1 MSKRYEDIY
10 TQNYYDQYSVG
21 NGHEGYEDSK
31 YTKDFLKNIAGRIY
45 EDRKPESV
53 LDVGCAMGYL
63 VEALRDLGVEA
74 YGVDVS
80 EYAISKVREDLKPFC
95 KAASAL
101 EELPEDFP
109 RHFDLVTA
117 IEVAEHLYEEDSDLF
132 FDHLCNWGDQV
143 VFSSTD
149 DDYDEPTH
157 VNVQKIEYWTK
168 KFAQRGFYRDFS
180 SDLSYLTRHAV
191 CFVRQEKRSP
201 IALAEDYERLLRIK
215 VDDEAELAERMEEL
229 AQQLTV
235 CQGQMDTL
243 RDIFERYQ
251 REKESEISQLE
262 RKSKEN
268 VKKLMKA
275 RQELDLANRALQEF
289 HGSVFWKMT
298 KPLRFLVDLLKR
310 GMKKFKVTR
319 LIYKGL
325 ASVKDVGIR
334 ETCRRARKMT
344 SRLNETALYVKS
356 NALTEKQ
363 RKIEENTKFQN
374 PVTFSVIVPVYNCPE
389 QFLKEMIESV
399 IGQTYPKWELC
410 LADGSD
416 QEHGYV
422 ETICRGYAQKDP
434 RVKYQKLS
442 KNLGISANTNAAI
455 EMAAGEYISLFDHD
469 DLLHPSALFQ
479 VMKVIEEQHADF
491 IYTDECS
498 FEGTLENPTFA
509 HFKPDYAPDTLR
521 SYNYI
526 CHLSTFSRE
535 LMDQA
540 GRFSIEHDGSQDY
553 DMILR
558 LTEKAKHIVHIPRV
572 LYYWR
577 VHAGSVASGVGV
589 KPYCIL
595 AAKRAL
601 QDHMERV
608 GLKGEV
614 TDSKVPSTYKI
625 NYELDETPLISILIP
640 NKDHIDDLKKC
651 IDSILDYSTYKNFEI
666 VIVENNSTELRTF
679 EYYQELEKDSKIK
692 VVTWKGKFNYSA
704 INNYG
709 AGFCS
714 GKYLLLLNND
724 VEVITPNWIEEML
737 MFAQRED
744 VGAVGARLLYPDDT
758 IQHAGVIL
766 GIGGCAGHA
775 NKYIPKTAPG
785 YANRAL
791 IAQDLSACTA
801 ACLMVRKSV
810 FDEVNGFDESFEV
823 AFNDVDFCLRIREKD
838 YLIVYTP
845 YAELYHY
852 ESKSRGYEDSS
863 EKQTRFNG
871 EVFRLKE
878 RWGEI
883 LVSDPYY
890 NSNLTL
896 RSENFSIKLK
906 E

>member
-1 MSKRYEDIY
+1 MNKRYEEIY
-10 TQNYYDQYSVG
+10 TKTYYDQYSVE
-21 NGHEGYEDSK
+21 NGHEHYENATDIK
-31 YTKDFLKNIAGRIY
+31 EFLRGVAEKIQDGI
-45 EDRKPESV
+45 KPQSV

-63 VEALRDLGVEA
+63 VETLRDLGVEA
-74 YGVDVS
+74 YGIDVS
-80 EYAISKVREDLKPFC
+80 EYAISRVRDDLKPYC
-95 KAASAL
+95 KASSAL
-101 EELPEDFP
+101 DELPEGFP

-117 IEVAEHLYEEDSDLF
+117 IEVAEHLYKEDSDLF
-132 FDHLCNWGDQV
+132 FDHLCAWGDRV

-180 SDLSYLTRHAV
+180 SDLSYLTRHAI
-191 CFVRQEKRSP
+191 CFARRENLTEET
-201 IALAEDYERLLRIK
+201 LAEEYERLLRVT
-215 VDDEAELAERMEEL
+215 VDDKAELAQKL
-229 AQQLTV
+229 ADSQN
-235 CQGQMDTL
+235 QMDVL
-243 RDIFERYQ
+243 KAIFERYQ
-251 REKESEISQLE
+251 KENEAEISQLE
-262 RKSKEN
+262 RKRKETT
-268 VKKLMKA
+268 KKLMKA

-289 HGSVFWKMT
+289 HNSIFWKMT
-298 KPLRFLVDLLKR
+298 KPLRVLVDLLKR
-310 GMKKFKVTR
+310 GMKKFRVTR

-325 ASVKDVGIR
+325 ASVKDVGIK
-334 ETCRRARKMT
+334 ETWRRTRKMT
-344 SRLNETALYVKS
+344 TRINEATLYVKR

-363 RKIEENTKFQN
+363 RAIEVNTKFQN
-374 PVTFSVIVPVYNCPE
+374 PVKFSVIVPVYNCPE
-389 QFLKEMIESV
+389 QFLREMIESV
-399 IGQTYPKWELC
+399 IDQTYPKWELC

-422 ETICRGYAQKDP
+422 ETVCREYVQKDA
-434 RVKYQKLS
+434 RVKYQKLE

-455 EMAAGEYISLFDHD
+455 EMSTGEYISLFDHD

-498 FEGTLENPTFA
+498 FEGSLENPTFA

-521 SYNYI
+521 SNNYI

-540 GRFSIEHDGSQDY
+540 GRFSPEHDGSQDY

-558 LTEKAKHIVHIPRV
+558 LTEKAKRIVHIPRV

-595 AAKRAL
+595 AAKKAL

-614 TDSKVPSTYKI
+614 VDSKVPSTYKI
-625 NYELDETPLISILIP
+625 NYELNEMPLISILIP

-666 VIVENNSTELRTF
+666 VIVENNSTELKTF
-679 EYYQELEKDSKIK
+679 EYYQELQKDPKIK
-692 VVTWKGKFNYSA
+692 VVTWKGPFNYSA
-704 INNYG
+704 INNFG

-724 VEVITPNWIEEML
+724 IEVITPNWIEEML

-744 VGAVGARLLYPDDT
+744 VGAVGARLYYPDDT
-758 IQHAGVIL
+758 LQHGGIIL
-766 GIGGCAGHA
+766 GLGGVAGHA
-775 NKYIPKTAPG
+775 QFGISREDPG
-785 YANRAL
+785 YAGR
-791 IAQDLSACTA
+791 ISFAQDLSACTA
-801 ACLMVRKSV
+801 ACLLVRREV
-810 FDEVNGFDESFEV
+810 FDQVDGFDEGLEV
-823 AFNDVDFCLRIREKD
+823 AFNDVDFCLRLREKG

-852 ESKSRGYEDSS
+852 ESKSRGYEDTP
-863 EKQTRFNG
+863 EKQERFQD
-871 EVFRLKE
+871 EIALMKV
-878 RWGEI
+878 RWGH
-883 LVSDPYY
+883 LLKHDPYY
-890 NSNLTL
+890 NPNMTL
-896 RSENFSIKLK
+896 KIGGFTIKY
-906 E
+906 